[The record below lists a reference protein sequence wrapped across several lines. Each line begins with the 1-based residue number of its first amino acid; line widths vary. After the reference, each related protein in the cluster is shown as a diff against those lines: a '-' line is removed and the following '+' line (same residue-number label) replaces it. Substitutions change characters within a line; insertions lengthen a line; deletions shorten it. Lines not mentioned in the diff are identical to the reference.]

1 MGAFHFTGLCRRQ
14 ALPFNNGLTMKTSN
28 TESLVFAFVD
38 IETTGSDPDRDRITE
53 IGIKTLAKGHESVW
67 ERLLD
72 PQTYIPQNIQRL
84 TGITP
89 GMVEGK
95 PRFDELAL
103 SIKNEL
109 EGKIFVA
116 HNARFDYGFIK
127 ASFKRLGMDFRP
139 KVLCTVKLS
148 RLLFPQQARH
158 NLDTIVATHGLTISA
173 RHRALGDADLLLQFW
188 RVCEKTF
195 GQERLL
201 EAVNQLVGSSSLPPN
216 INQNDIN
223 AIPDTPGCY
232 IFYGENNATLYIGKS
247 LSMRSRVMSHFHGA
261 LTDRK
266 EMKLSQQVH
275 HIDFI
280 ETSGELSALILE
292 SKLIKERMPSM
303 NIKLRRSTDLCAW
316 QLQKNHMGL
325 QKPVLV
331 THKHLQPGLQ
341 DDLYGLFYN
350 KKEARGYLAAVAKK
364 YQLCEALLGL
374 EKVDEG
380 KPCFAYQVKRCQGAC
395 IGKVSVE
402 VHNLQLQTALQFYK
416 VQAWPFDGA
425 IAIKDGNGMI
435 VIDKWCYLGS
445 ASNHEELYDLTKS
458 EKLDFD
464 LDIYKIVK
472 KAIAGSHKVN
482 VVKLFGG
489 DVEFAPVS
497 EFE

>member
-1 MGAFHFTGLCRRQ
+1 
-14 ALPFNNGLTMKTSN
+14 MKTLDS
-28 TESLVFAFVD
+28 ESLVFAFVD
-38 IETTGSDPDRDRITE
+38 IETTGSNPDRDRITE
-53 IGIKTLAKGHESVW
+53 IGIKTLANGQESVW
-67 ERLLD
+67 ECLVD
-72 PQTYIPQNIQRL
+72 PQTFIPQNIQRL

-89 GMVEGK
+89 EMVTGQ
-95 PRFDELAL
+95 PRFDELAV
-103 SIKNEL
+103 SIKKEL

-158 NLDTIVATHGLTISA
+158 NLDTIIAVHGLEIVA

-195 GQERLL
+195 GQARLL
-201 EAVNQLVGSSSLPPN
+201 EAVNQLVGSASLPPN
-216 INQNDIN
+216 INQSDID

-232 IFYGENNATLYIGKS
+232 IFYGENNASLYIGKS
-247 LSMRSRVMSHFHGA
+247 LSMRSRVMSHFHSS
-261 LTDRK
+261 LTVRK
-266 EMKLSQQVH
+266 EMKLSQQTH
-275 HIDFI
+275 RIDFI
-280 ETSGELSALILE
+280 ETTGELSALILE
-292 SKLIKERMPSM
+292 SKLIKEHMPSM
-303 NIKLRRSTDLCAW
+303 NIKLRRSKDLCAW
-316 QLQKNHMGL
+316 QLRKDHAGL
-325 QKPVLV
+325 QKPILI
-331 THKHLQPGLQ
+331 THKQLQPGLQ

-395 IGKVSVE
+395 IGKMSLE
-402 VHNLQLQTALQFYK
+402 IHNLHLQTALQHYK
-416 VQAWPFDGA
+416 VQAWPFEGA
-425 IAIKDGNGMI
+425 IAIKDGNGML

-445 ASNHEELYDLTKS
+445 ARNYEELYDLAKS
-458 EKLDFD
+458 GNLDFD

-472 KAIAGSHKVN
+472 KAIAGSHKFN

-489 DVEFAPVS
+489 SVATAPMS

>member
-1 MGAFHFTGLCRRQ
+1 
-14 ALPFNNGLTMKTSN
+14 MKTLDS
-28 TESLVFAFVD
+28 ESLVFAFVD
-38 IETTGSDPDRDRITE
+38 IETTGSNPDRDRITE
-53 IGIKTLAKGHESVW
+53 IGIKTLANGQESVW
-67 ERLLD
+67 ECLVD
-72 PQTYIPQNIQRL
+72 PQTFIPQNIQRL

-89 GMVEGK
+89 EMLTGQ
-95 PRFDELAL
+95 PRFDELAV
-103 SIKNEL
+103 SIKKEL

-158 NLDTIVATHGLTISA
+158 NLDTIIAVHGLEIVA

-195 GQERLL
+195 GQARLL
-201 EAVNQLVGSSSLPPN
+201 EAVNQLVGSASLPPN
-216 INQNDIN
+216 INQSDID

-232 IFYGENNATLYIGKS
+232 IFYGENNASLYIGKS
-247 LSMRSRVMSHFHGA
+247 LSMRSRVMSHFHSS
-261 LTDRK
+261 LTVRK
-266 EMKLSQQVH
+266 EMKLSQQTH
-275 HIDFI
+275 RIDFI
-280 ETSGELSALILE
+280 ETTGELSALILE
-292 SKLIKERMPSM
+292 SKLIKEHMPSM

-316 QLQKNHMGL
+316 QLRKDHAGL
-325 QKPVLV
+325 QKPILI
-331 THKHLQPGLQ
+331 THKQLQPVLQ

-364 YQLCEALLGL
+364 YQLCEAFLGL

-395 IGKVSVE
+395 IGKMSFE
-402 VHNLQLQTALQFYK
+402 MHNLQLQTALQLYK

-425 IAIKDGNGMI
+425 IAIKDGNGMV

-445 ASNHEELYDLTKS
+445 ASNYEELYDLAKS
-458 EKLDFD
+458 GNLDFD
-464 LDIYKIVK
+464 LDIYKIIK
-472 KAIAGSHKVN
+472 KAIAGSHKFN

-489 DVEFAPVS
+489 NVEAAPMS
-497 EFE
+497 EF